1 MDIHYWLRT
10 PVSFSF
16 GLQENLAPFNLFH
29 KNELFVNSSWFLVK
43 IKDRLKYL
51 AISAGEDEI
60 PFWAAR
66 RLGALNFLIFCGEKY
81 VIRRISFTTDYKQQF
96 LNEINYSCRLGT

>member
-1 MDIHYWLRT
+1 MIPR
-10 PVSFSF
+10 
-16 GLQENLAPFNLFH
+16 
-29 KNELFVNSSWFLVK
+29 K

-60 PFWAAR
+60 PIWAAR
-66 RLGALNFLIFCGEKY
+66 RLGACNFLSFCGEKY
-81 VIRRISFTTDYKQQF
+81 NIGRISFTTDYKQQF